1 VVIDLLRF
9 FLWWLLMVEAFRF
22 ILPGLGITVSVTL
35 IALGLGLALGI
46 VTGMS
51 RAYGGKVLRSIAG
64 AYSILV
70 RSLPVVVIIFILFF
84 VIAELVDLSPFFSGA
99 IALGVASGA
108 YQCEIFRGAIN
119 AVPHSQMVAAR
130 AIGMSRFKA
139 ATTIILP
146 QAVRLALPAWAN
158 EVTLVLKDS
167 SLVYVIGVPEIMRR
181 AQYVSAT
188 TMEPFAAFGA
198 AALMYLVLTLLA
210 SRLLEKIET
219 RMRLDT

>member
-1 VVIDLLRF
+1 MLETLK
-9 FLWWLLMVEAFRF
+9 F
-22 ILPGLGITVSVTL
+22 ILPGLGITISVTA
-35 IALGLGLALGI
+35 IALGLGLLLGI
-46 VTGMS
+46 IMAVC
-51 RAYGGKVLRSIAG
+51 RVYGGPLFSPLAA

-70 RSLPVVVIIFILFF
+70 RSLPVVVIIFVLFF
-84 VIAELVDLSPFFSGA
+84 VISELVDLSPFLSGA

-119 AVPHSQMVAAR
+119 SVPRSQMVAAR
-130 AIGMSRFKA
+130 ALGMGRFKA
-139 ATTIILP
+139 VRIIILP

-188 TMEPFAAFGA
+188 TMEPFVAFGA
-198 AALMYLVLTLLA
+198 AAVLYLVLTLVA
-210 SRLLEKIET
+210 SRLLETLEKRFRIQ
-219 RMRLDT
+219 M